1 MTGHYPVMLKEVVEQ
16 LQVKN
21 GGVYVDCTFGGGGY
35 TKAMLDAAD
44 DVHVIAFDRDPTA
57 IERGQALKEQY
68 GERLTLVHKP
78 FSKMAEELNARG
90 ISSIDAVVMD
100 LGVSSYQIDQAE
112 RGFSFMQ
119 EGPLDMRMSKSGKSA
134 ADLVNEL
141 SEEKLTQIFRDY
153 GEEPGARRIARA
165 IVHDRN
171 LTPYVTTADLAGLCE
186 RVLPRNPKKK
196 KKHPATRVFQALRI
210 AVNSELDELTQV
222 LEDSANMLNKNG
234 RVVVVTFHSLE
245 DRIAK
250 NHFNDLA
257 GPRQHVNKYADLS
270 GQEKDEEEQGY
281 RLPFRKPLAPTEE
294 ETKINIR
301 SRSAKLRV
309 LERV

>member
-1 MTGHYPVMLKEVVEQ
+1 MTGHYPVMLNEVVEQ
-16 LQVKN
+16 LQVKD

-35 TKAMLDAAD
+35 TKAILDAAK

-78 FSKMAEELNARG
+78 FSKMAEELNALG
-90 ISSIDAVVMD
+90 IVSIDAVVMD

-119 EGPLDMRMSKSGKSA
+119 DGPLDMRMSKSGKSA

-141 SEEKLTQIFRDY
+141 AEEKLVQIFRDY
-153 GEEPGARRIARA
+153 GEEPASRKIARA
-165 IVHDRN
+165 IVHDRK
-171 LTPYVTTADLAGLCE
+171 LTPYTTTAELAGLCE
-186 RVLPRNPKKK
+186 RVIPQNPKKK
-196 KKHPATRVFQALRI
+196 KKHAATRVFQALRI

-222 LEDSANMLNKNG
+222 LEDSARMINKKG
-234 RVVVVTFHSLE
+234 RIVVVTFHSLE

-250 NHFNDLA
+250 NYFNDLA
-257 GPRQHVNKYADLS
+257 GPRAHVNKYAEMS
-270 GQEKDEEEQGY
+270 ANQEEEQQGY